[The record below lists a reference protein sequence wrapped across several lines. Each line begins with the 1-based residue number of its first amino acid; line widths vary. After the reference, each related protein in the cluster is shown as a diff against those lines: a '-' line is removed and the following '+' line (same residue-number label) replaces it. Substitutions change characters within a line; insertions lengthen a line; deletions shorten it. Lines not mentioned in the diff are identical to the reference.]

1 MRTALAA
8 LLLAA
13 APAIASNDYPGYGTV
28 QSIKR
33 LAPEPSASAGASSA
47 PDKRPAGTYLV
58 RVRMDDGTIQVRQVR
73 KREVATGQ
81 RVLVTNAGDVLPE

>member
-13 APAIASNDYPGYGTV
+13 LPAVAGNDYPGYGVV

-33 LAPEPSASAGASSA
+33 LSPEPSASAGASA
-47 PDKRPAGTYLV
+47 PGKKRAATYLV
-58 RVRMDDGTIQVRQVR
+58 RVKMDDGSVQVRQVKSR
-73 KREVATGQ
+73 DVGVGQ